1 MPVPVPVPSLSMFI
15 VTLKL
20 PSSQDLLGQ
29 YQMNTRPSPSDG
41 YFPLLYMYTS
51 LAHPRPPRCNASPE
65 SVEFPS
71 AHSGVQQ
78 LEMCCIAP
86 HRDAQLLSSTYHLLS
101 RFPRQLIP
109 RHYMNSVVKRNYH
122 FNLETSKLELLVHHC
137 STVRAVPLLSQSPPL
152 PDDRPDLG

>member
-1 MPVPVPVPSLSMFI
+1 MTVESNTLDMFKLLRARALPLNTRCELEAPVVLSRH
-15 VTLKL
+15 
-20 PSSQDLLGQ
+20 
-29 YQMNTRPSPSDG
+29 QMNTRPSPSDG
-41 YFPLLYMYTS
+41 YFPLLYMHTS
-51 LAHPRPPRCNASPE
+51 LAHPRSPRCNASPE

-109 RHYMNSVVKRNYH
+109 RHYVNSVVK
-122 FNLETSKLELLVHHC
+122 
-137 STVRAVPLLSQSPPL
+137 
-152 PDDRPDLG
+152 